1 MFKRII
7 RFPLLSSKTL
17 CNFPSKHSS
26 DFQKFFNITL
36 QEKPT
41 SSKLLSYYKILK
53 RKRQYKSLKTFVIF
67 NGLLFF
73 GLLILPGSKIAFQ
86 YTLKLYLNDIYTDIL
101 MSIATLHHSTDYID
115 YVSDNLFD
123 SLLNLSKEGIYE
135 LDYVTKN
142 LNRMNR
148 LIEENPKNDKI
159 IRGALLNIGALLRF
173 ISKEQQDTLIDI
185 EFQEGLRDFL
195 GLILKGCSFKESFEF
210 QSDRS
215 NLLNEDKFIRLVDSY
230 KEIINV
236 ANALLGYQKEVESRT
251 YVYEKL
257 MDLFGKESKIIK
269 ICGDN

>member
-7 RFPLLSSKTL
+7 RFPLLLSRTL
-17 CNFPSKHSS
+17 CHFPSKHIS
-26 DFQKFFNITL
+26 DFQNFFNISL

-41 SSKLLSYYKILK
+41 SSKMLSYYKILK
-53 RKRQYKSLKTFVIF
+53 RKGQYKSLKTFFIF
-67 NGLLFF
+67 NSLVFF

-86 YTLKLYLNDIYTDIL
+86 YNLKFYLNDIYTDIL
-101 MSIATLHHSTDYID
+101 MTLSTLNHSPDFID

-135 LDYVTKN
+135 PDYVTKN

-148 LIEENPKNDKI
+148 LIEENPKNENI
-159 IRGALLNIGALLRF
+159 LRGALLKIGALLRF
-173 ISKEQQDTLIDI
+173 ISKEQQDTFIDL

-195 GLILKGCSFKESFEF
+195 GLIVKGCSFKESFEF
-210 QSDRS
+210 QSDRI

-257 MDLFGKESKIIK
+257 MDLLGKKSKIL
-269 ICGDN
+269 